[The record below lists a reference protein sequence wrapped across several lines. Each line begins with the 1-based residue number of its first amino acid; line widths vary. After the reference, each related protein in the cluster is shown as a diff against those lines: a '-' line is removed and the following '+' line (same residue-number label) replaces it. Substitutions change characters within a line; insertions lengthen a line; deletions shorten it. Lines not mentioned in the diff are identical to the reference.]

1 MRNLI
6 SRVIPAIEI
15 NMDGIMVKQALPSP
29 DFNDTDPFLL
39 LHHALITFTNNA
51 PAIKQGLG
59 PHPHRG
65 FTPVTFVVQGEVH
78 HRDSWGNSQMA
89 KQGEVQWMH
98 AGAGIIHS
106 ERPSQALVEKEGTQE
121 VIQLWINSPA
131 ERKMNPPTYQ
141 YLPESAMKSFF
152 SVDKKIVS
160 KVIAGNVET
169 QQSSIHTESDLLI
182 LWNEGSIGGNQTI
195 TVPGEF
201 HAMIYIIS
209 GSLRIAGHEKI
220 PKENLIVFRKDMT
233 TVDISLAEPSSYLLL
248 AGHPIGEEITQ
259 SGPFV
264 MNSQTE
270 ILQAMRDYQM
280 GKMGVLI
287 EE

>member
-1 MRNLI
+1 
-6 SRVIPAIEI
+6 
-15 NMDGIMVKQALPSP
+15 MDGIMVKQALPSP
-29 DFNDTDPFLL
+29 DVPDADPFLL
-39 LHHALITFTNNA
+39 LHHAAFTFTNNA

-65 FTPVTFVVQGEVH
+65 FTPVTFVIQGEVH
-78 HRDSWGNSQMA
+78 HRDSWGHSQIA

-98 AGAGIIHS
+98 AGAGIVHS

-131 ERKMNPPTYQ
+131 ERKMNPPSYQ
-141 YLPESAMKSFF
+141 YLPASDMKSFS
-152 SVDKKIVS
+152 SVDKKIMS
-160 KVIAGNVET
+160 KVIAGNVGTLQSRIDTET
-169 QQSSIHTESDLLI
+169 ALLI
-182 LWNEGSIGGNQTI
+182 LWNEGRSGGNQTI
-195 TVPGEF
+195 SVPADF

-209 GSLRIAGHEKI
+209 GSLRIAGQEKI
-220 PKENLIVFRKDMT
+220 PKEKLIVFKKDMT
-233 TVDISLAEPSSYLLL
+233 SIDISLTEPSSYLLL
-248 AGHPIGEEITQ
+248 AGHPIGEKIIQ

-270 ILQAMRDYQM
+270 ILRAMRDYQM

-287 EE
+287 ED